1 MSGHEKFDLG
11 GKVMSDEMS
20 ESSHHHSADKKCD
33 HDKDDILWRETVSQQ
48 HFITTSP
55 HPHFIVETDDSTTVT
70 PLSDLSQESH
80 QKTFLHFIQHN
91 KLCYSV

>member
-11 GKVMSDEMS
+11 GKKMSDEMS
-20 ESSHHHSADKKCD
+20 ESSHHHSDKKCD

-55 HPHFIVETDDSTTVT
+55 HPHSIVETDDSTTVT
-70 PLSDLSQESH
+70 PLSDLSQES
-80 QKTFLHFIQHN
+80 
-91 KLCYSV
+91 Y